1 MDVSDEGVWTM
12 PAAKP
17 KPIDIETVEAKLM
30 DGHYDRVL
38 AEFEEQLEEAAAA
51 LRRCYEAMRAENTL
65 RS

>member
-1 MDVSDEGVWTM
+1 MAASKRKPDER
-12 PAAKP
+12 
-17 KPIDIETVEAKLM
+17 DTVEAKLA

-38 AEFEEQLEEAAAA
+38 ADFQVKLDEATAA